1 VVVWEFWSRI
11 DSPFGPLDIV
21 SNESHITAV
30 HFWGR
35 EMPPPREMPHLDAP
49 SVLVEAA
56 AQLQAYFGGHLT
68 RFDLPLAPGGTEFQ
82 RAAWQ
87 ALCEIPYG
95 ETITYGEQARRIGR
109 PTATRA
115 IGAANGR
122 NPIPVI
128 VPCHR
133 VIGADGSLTGFALGT
148 EMKRGL
154 LEHEQRVRM
163 AARGAA

>member
-1 VVVWEFWSRI
+1 MQ
-11 DSPFGPLDIV
+11 SPYGALDIV

-35 EMPPPREMPHLDAP
+35 DTVPPTETSGLEAP
-49 SVLVEAA
+49 PVLVEAA
-56 AQLQAYFGGHLT
+56 AQLQAYFEGRLM
-68 RFDLPLAPGGTEFQ
+68 RFDLPLAPDGTEFQ

-87 ALCEIPYG
+87 ALCEIPFG
-95 ETITYGEQARRIGR
+95 DTITYAEQARRIGR

-154 LEHEQRVRM
+154 LEHEQRVR
-163 AARGAA
+163 AATRGAA

>member
-1 VVVWEFWSRI
+1 M

-35 EMPPPREMPHLDAP
+35 DIVPPTETPGLEPP
-49 SVLVEAA
+49 SVLAEAA
-56 AQLQAYFGGHLT
+56 AQLQAYFDGRLT
-68 RFDLPLAPGGTEFQ
+68 RFDVPVAPEGTEFQ

-87 ALCEIPYG
+87 ALCEIPFG
-95 ETITYGEQARRIGR
+95 ETITYAEQARRIGR

-133 VIGADGSLTGFALGT
+133 VIGSDGSMTGFALGT
-148 EMKRGL
+148 DMKRGL
-154 LEHEQRVRM
+154 LEHEQRVS
-163 AARGAA
+163 AVTRGAA

>member
-1 VVVWEFWSRI
+1 MVVSEFWSFVDTPI
-11 DSPFGPLDIV
+11 GTLEIV
-21 SNESHITAV
+21 ANESHITEV
-30 HFWGR
+30 IFFGGII
-35 EMPPPREMPHLDAP
+35 EPGPTPTSFEGPH
-49 SVLVEAA
+49 VIHEAID
-56 AQLQAYFGGHLT
+56 QLRAYFDGRLT
-68 RFDLPLAPGGTEFQ
+68 RFDLPLAPAGTEFQ

-87 ALCEIPYG
+87 ALREIPFG

-133 VIGADGSLTGFALGT
+133 VIGSDGSLTGFALGT
-148 EMKRGL
+148 DVKRHL
-154 LEHEQRVRM
+154 LEHEKRVRVQR
-163 AARGAA
+163 RGAA

>member
-1 VVVWEFWSRI
+1 M

-35 EMPPPREMPHLDAP
+35 DIVPPTETRGLEPPP
-49 SVLVEAA
+49 VLAEAA
-56 AQLQAYFGGHLT
+56 AQLQAYFDGRLT
-68 RFDLPLAPGGTEFQ
+68 RFDVPVAPEGTEFQ

-87 ALCEIPYG
+87 ALCEIPFG
-95 ETITYGEQARRIGR
+95 ETITYAEQARRIGR

-133 VIGADGSLTGFALGT
+133 VIGSDGSMTGFALGT
-148 EMKRGL
+148 DMKRGL
-154 LEHEQRVRM
+154 LEHEQRVS
-163 AARGAA
+163 AVTRGAA